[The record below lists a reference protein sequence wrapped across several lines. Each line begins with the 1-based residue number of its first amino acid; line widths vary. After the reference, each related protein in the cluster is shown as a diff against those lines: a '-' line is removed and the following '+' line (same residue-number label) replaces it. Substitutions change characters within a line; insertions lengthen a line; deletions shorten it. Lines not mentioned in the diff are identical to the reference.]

1 MSLSKKNVFNIL
13 LLSFLIIMMIF
24 TFFVSGCGRAEEVTE
39 TTTTK
44 IDVVDEV
51 VEEPTET
58 AKEDLLS
65 KLEIKGNINILSGF
79 EISNDVKGD
88 KPFAIMVENSQNARP
103 QSGLDLADVI
113 FEVVDEGGITRLI
126 AVFSSYDAEIVG
138 PIRSARQYYGEIA
151 RNFDPVYVFFGT
163 FPEGYKIIENMD
175 MDVLSAI
182 GDPTGASKITA
193 LASHWRDSS
202 RVQPHNAYMSTLS
215 LKEDARKAGYSLEG
229 GQSPFRFKFDSSAED
244 RGDISDITI
253 DFSVAAFKSEFK
265 YDKAANQY
273 LKYLAGSP
281 HIDRETEQQ
290 LYFNNVVSMITDI
303 VPSGNEAGHMIVR
316 TTGSGKAFYFMDG
329 KVVEGSWERMSVLSP
344 FEYFNENGDPIL
356 FNRGKTYVSMI
367 QSADRVIY

>member
-1 MSLSKKNVFNIL
+1 
-13 LLSFLIIMMIF
+13 MIF
-24 TFFVSGCGRAEEVTE
+24 SFSVYGCARAEEVTE

-44 IDVVDEV
+44 IDVV
-51 VEEPTET
+51 EEIEDPTGT
-58 AKEDLLS
+58 TKEDLLS
-65 KLEIKGNINILSGF
+65 KLEIKGNINMLSGL
-79 EISNDVKGD
+79 EIAGDVKGER
-88 KPFAIMVENSQNARP
+88 PFAIMVENSQNARP

-126 AVFSSYDAEIVG
+126 AIFSSYDAEVVG
-138 PIRSARQYYGEIA
+138 PIRSARQYYAEIA

-215 LKEDARKAGYSLEG
+215 LKEDARKAGYALES
-229 GQSPFRFKFDSSAED
+229 GQSPFRFKFDSSSED
-244 RGDISDITI
+244 RGDISNITI
-253 DFSVAAFKSEFK
+253 DFSVAAFKSEFE
-265 YDKAANQY
+265 YDKSANNY

-281 HIDRETEQQ
+281 HIDRENEEQ
-290 LYFNNVVSMITDI
+290 LYFNNVVTMITDI

-329 KVVEGSWERMSVLSP
+329 KVLEGSWERNSVLSP
-344 FEYFNENGDPIL
+344 FEYLDSNGNPIL
-356 FNRGKTYVSMI
+356 FNRGKTYVGLI
-367 QSADRVIY
+367 QSVDRVIY